1 MCTLDRRNKAYL
13 KAETDG
19 LSADVLA
26 GSERADTPATRES
39 RTRSFIADCVVDRGE
54 AEDGVRSQNSW
65 AEEMCT
71 VLYCGLFR
79 ERVMK

>member
-1 MCTLDRRNKAYL
+1 MCTLDRRNKTYL

-54 AEDGVRSQNSW
+54 AEDRGVKIVGQRRS
-65 AEEMCT
+65 E
-71 VLYCGLFR
+71 VYCGLLR
-79 ERVMK
+79 ERV